1 MRPSSDPRPFCVTF
15 LAGLLSFGCT
25 TADGAG
31 SETHL
36 VRCSSDAECVD
47 AGHGARCVASK
58 CIVQATGRGNGGA
71 SAIEDASSDSRL
83 APPPREVSVDG
94 HTTVSD
100 VTIDGAPLAGP
111 AMFAVK
117 SSYGVD
123 EEVWIFGAGK
133 GDGAVPVSDAV
144 GAAPEAFA
152 HVSAWPRDARLD
164 CAGFAW
170 STGGYPEGSGRFG
183 AVLFDHTGKYL
194 VFREKLA
201 DICPQGSV
209 TRDERLVAYD
219 IAGGHVKELFHGV
232 LGSVPLVTD
241 GATVG
246 VRSASSDTIPPT
258 YDAAYDIASGAAT
271 PITLTPA
278 RKPSQTVWPSLV
290 HFSGAPLLVVPGF
303 EAMERRGGAFVPSHA
318 LDAVTGDIRYVGGAA
333 RDDRLCVVAASA
345 DASATTASGFIL
357 GGGAPVS
364 VPVRLGST
372 CGFAPGG
379 GAVFFTGYGGTDVF
393 DEAGAALGHYDGVL
407 LYGATPDAA
416 WGGQGSKVVRWR
428 FASKTLEPVV
438 DGASL
443 AKCTGTGAV
452 VGVVGAYPASEDGG
466 SVLVK
471 VSCGC
476 MDCDDSAT
484 FVLHTGTL
492 ATGLVEGEGEHAV
505 YGLASLGAAGF
516 LFTSSEGSGS
526 DPRRGSPPAGTFR
539 TVSLAGSVALLGP
552 FAGIDRVVHAPAT
565 PSWGDAWGNLH
576 MQGNWGSAE

>member
-1 MRPSSDPRPFCVTF
+1 MRRSSSPKPFYVTF
-15 LAGLLSFGCT
+15 LAGLFSLGCAT
-25 TADGAG
+25 NDGDG

-36 VRCSSDAECVD
+36 VRCKSDADCVD
-47 AGHGARCVASK
+47 AGQGARCVSNA
-58 CIVQATGRGNGGA
+58 CVVQGTGKR
-71 SAIEDASSDSRL
+71 SSDASGTEDTSSSSL
-83 APPPREVSVDG
+83 VIPPPHEASVDG
-94 HTTVSD
+94 RTTVPD
-100 VTIDGAPLAGP
+100 VTIDGAPLGGP

-123 EEVWIFGAGK
+123 EEVWLFGAGK
-133 GDGAVPVSDAV
+133 RDGAVPVSDA
-144 GAAPEAFA
+144 GGPAPEAFA
-152 HVSAWPRDARLD
+152 HVSAWPRDGRLD

-194 VFREKLA
+194 VLREKLA
-201 DICPQGSV
+201 DICPGVQM

-219 IAGGHVKELFHGV
+219 IANGHMKELFHGV

-246 VRSASSDTIPPT
+246 VRSASSDTVPPT

-278 RKPSQTVWPSLV
+278 RKPSQTAWPSLV

-303 EAMERRGGAFVPSHA
+303 EPMERRGGAFVPSHA
-318 LDAVTGDIRYVGGAA
+318 LDGVTGDIRYVGGAA

-345 DASATTASGFIL
+345 DASAATASGFIL

-364 VPVRLGST
+364 VPVSLGST

-379 GAVFFTGYGGTDVF
+379 GAVFFTGGGGTDVF
-393 DEAGAALGHYDGVL
+393 DEAGAALGHYAGV
-407 LYGATPDAA
+407 YIFGATTDAA
-416 WGGQGSKVVRWR
+416 WGAQGSTVVRWT

-438 DGASL
+438 DGARL
-443 AKCTGTGAV
+443 AKCVGSGAVASV
-452 VGVVGAYPASEDGG
+452 VGVYPEPASGK

-476 MDCDDSAT
+476 IDCDDSAT
-484 FVLHTGTL
+484 FLLHTDTV
-492 ATGLVEGEGEHAV
+492 ATAPVEGEGEHDV
-505 YGLASLGAAGF
+505 YGVASLGAAGF

-526 DPRRGSPPAGTFR
+526 DPRQGSPPAGTYR
-539 TVSLAGSVALLGP
+539 IVSLAGSVALLGP
-552 FAGIDRVVHAPAT
+552 FAGIERVVHAPAT
-565 PSWGDAWGNLH
+565 PSWGDAWGNPH
-576 MQGNWGSAE
+576 MQWNWGGAE